1 MTKDIIVDL
10 SEPLIAVG
18 GGTLFAGDLA
28 LAQTVAT
35 AVVAADSGA
44 DYAMS
49 EMLPL
54 MAVIGDLDSI
64 SPATRAR
71 VPQDRIHHIAE
82 QDSTDFDKVLRSVSC
97 PVVIAV
103 GFSGGRLDHELAVLN
118 TLVRRFWQPVVVLTE
133 KDVVFH
139 CPKSIVL
146 GLGVGTRV
154 SLFPMKTV
162 MGRSTGLQWPID
174 GLEFAPDGQI
184 GTSNRAS
191 AASVTL
197 EMDGTGM
204 LCVVPRAFIQQV
216 VSALLAL
223 PERARWPVPA
233 V

>member
-1 MTKDIIVDL
+1 MSAAEAAKPELVAGEKRGMGVGYSVALLQCWRRAGPPEVTGRV
-10 SEPLIAVG
+10 SE
-18 GGTLFAGDLA
+18 
-28 LAQTVAT
+28 
-35 AVVAADSGA
+35 
-44 DYAMS
+44 
-49 EMLPL
+49 
-54 MAVIGDLDSI
+54 
-64 SPATRAR
+64 
-71 VPQDRIHHIAE
+71 H
-82 QDSTDFDKVLRSVSC
+82 C
-97 PVVIAV
+97 
-103 GFSGGRLDHELAVLN
+103 
-118 TLVRRFWQPVVVLTE
+118 WQPVVVLTE